1 MIYQKGE
8 FWAIRGYSQ
17 KYQSYDDAKAS
28 ENLIITKTLAK
39 EEMQKKIESE
49 KLLEIKSRIGWD
61 STPYEIMI
69 EKNIC
74 KLCNLEPCECSRCT
88 SKMGLGEYLE

>member
-17 KYQSYDDAKAS
+17 KYSTFEGAEIAYNRILEKQEKERLRKEEEIIKAL
-28 ENLIITKTLAK
+28 ENLDP
-39 EEMQKKIESE
+39 
-49 KLLEIKSRIGWD
+49 D
-61 STPYEIMI
+61 STPFEVMI
-69 EKNIC
+69 QKNIC
-74 KLCNLEPCECSRCT
+74 KFCNLEPCECSRCT